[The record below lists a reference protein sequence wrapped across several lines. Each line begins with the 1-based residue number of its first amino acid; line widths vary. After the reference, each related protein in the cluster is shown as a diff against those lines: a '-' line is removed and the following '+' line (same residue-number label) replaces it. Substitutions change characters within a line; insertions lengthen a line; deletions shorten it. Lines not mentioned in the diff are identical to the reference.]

1 MIPKD
6 LEKYF
11 KKTDKGCDNFL
22 KDGKPLNY
30 SDLKED
36 SLQET
41 NDVFIENQVN
51 LSGTDIIYHKLAP
64 RNMQKVD
71 PLYGE
76 FIEIKYLTPIK
87 IKGIFKYPL
96 DAYIPRPEGVQKIFT
111 TNCFVTR
118 KSFEDYGVSY
128 PTEGD
133 VIEVWFTD
141 FWINEG
147 NLDRQSP
154 GESFAFLVRKSSPKG
169 MVGASPSFTGF
180 DLTVT
185 RYTEFTPERF
195 AERR

>member
-1 MIPKD
+1 MSCKE
-6 LEKYF
+6 LEEYF

-22 KDGKPLNY
+22 RNGQELNY

-36 SLQET
+36 ALQT
-41 NDVFIENQVN
+41 TSDLFAENQIN

-64 RNMQKVD
+64 RKMQKID

-76 FIEIKYLTPIK
+76 YINIKYLTPIK

-96 DAYIPRPEGVQKIFT
+96 DAYLSRAEGVQKTFT
-111 TNCFVTR
+111 TSCSVTR
-118 KSFEDYGVSY
+118 KAFEDYGIPY

-133 VIEVWFTD
+133 VIEVWLTD
-141 FWINEG
+141 FWINKG

-154 GESFAFLVRKSSPKG
+154 GESFAFLVKKSSPKG
-169 MVGASPSFTGF
+169 MIGASPSFTGF

-185 RYTEFTPERF
+185 RYTEYTPERF